1 MNLAFNIRCSF
12 SKFQAKQLRN
22 KDVGQQNAHCGAS
35 FDISVG
41 ECGHSRP
48 DRHLE
53 VLIIILNFPPQWTC
67 AHAHTHT
74 HKHIHTISVTT
85 QASWSA
91 VCVLHINVQFRL
103 CIWHLYGMGAVNAV
117 EIPSETVALHHP
129 IRLGNH
135 YDCVSSWFV
144 TLEQTRVSKNKV
156 FWIKWPSWASKGWV
170 PCQWLGGTPSSD
182 TAGDACPW
190 IP

>member
-1 MNLAFNIRCSF
+1 MWPFTHRQTSGGPYNHSE
-12 SKFQAKQLRN
+12 SPP
-22 KDVGQQNAHCGAS
+22 
-35 FDISVG
+35 SVDM
-41 ECGHSRP
+41 CP
-48 DRHLE
+48 C
-53 VLIIILNFPPQWTC
+53 T
-67 AHAHTHT
+67 HTHT
-74 HKHIHTISVTT
+74 HTHTHTPLISVTT

-91 VCVLHINVQFRL
+91 VCALHINVQFRL

-117 EIPSETVALHHP
+117 EIPNETVALLHLLKRNHP

-135 YDCVSSWFV
+135 YGCVSSWFV

-156 FWIKWPSWASKGWV
+156 FWIKWPSWASMGWV
-170 PCQWLGGTPSSD
+170 PCRWLGGAPNID

>member
-74 HKHIHTISVTT
+74 HTHTHAYTPYQLPHKPAEVPCVFCTLMCNS
-85 QASWSA
+85 
-91 VCVLHINVQFRL
+91 VCVSDICMGWGQLMLWKYPAKQSLFIIPYALKITMIVYHPDLLH
-103 CIWHLYGMGAVNAV
+103 W
-117 EIPSETVALHHP
+117 
-129 IRLGNH
+129 
-135 YDCVSSWFV
+135 
-144 TLEQTRVSKNKV
+144 NKPESLRTK
-156 FWIKWPSWASKGWV
+156 FFE
-170 PCQWLGGTPSSD
+170 
-182 TAGDACPW
+182 
-190 IP
+190 